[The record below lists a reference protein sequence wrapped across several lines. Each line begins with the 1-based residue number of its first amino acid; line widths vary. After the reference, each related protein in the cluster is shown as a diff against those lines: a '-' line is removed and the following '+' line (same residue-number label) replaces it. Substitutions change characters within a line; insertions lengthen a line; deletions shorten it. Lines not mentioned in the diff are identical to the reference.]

1 VAEAIVKDY
10 CNGILACNMG
20 DVMPGLFYLM
30 GRKTQADIL
39 KDHKQDL
46 ANADKKQ
53 RRWYEAL
60 VTMGD
65 VEWARSQGNPLS
77 VSDSMRHAAREIG
90 QNDKPWIMDYQ
101 ATQVIRCVACG
112 SLRNPAYP
120 VCPTCKAV
128 VEVDKVK
135 ALGLKFVE

>member
-1 VAEAIVKDY
+1 
-10 CNGILACNMG
+10 
-20 DVMPGLFYLM
+20 
-30 GRKTQADIL
+30 
-39 KDHKQDL
+39 
-46 ANADKKQ
+46 
-53 RRWYEAL
+53 
-60 VTMGD
+60 
-65 VEWARSQGNPLS
+65 
-77 VSDSMRHAAREIG
+77 
-90 QNDKPWIMDYQ
+90 MDYQ